1 MPSEI
6 LRRGESIDIWIAQLG
21 VGYENYLH
29 QKVSGKAVPNT
40 VKPTEAELMQM
51 WQRVKQDEDK
61 NKHTGP

>member
-40 VKPTEAELMQM
+40 VKPTEQELMQM
-51 WQRVKQDEDK
+51 WQQVKQNEDK
-61 NKHTGP
+61 NKHPGP

>member
-29 QKVSGKAVPNT
+29 QKMSGKAVPNT

-51 WQRVKQDEDK
+51 WQQVKQNEDK
-61 NKHTGP
+61 NKHAGP